1 MKGKGKDMGKMIE
14 DPEEYFRQFIPP
26 RDEIL
31 LTLEE
36 EAEREKIPI
45 IGPVMGQLL
54 TILVRAVKARKVLEL
69 GTAIGYSAIYLA
81 RGFDSFDCQLISLEK
96 DPGLAERARRNL
108 RKAGI
113 EKGVEI
119 RGGEALR
126 LMESLE
132 DGFDF
137 IFMDIDKEG
146 YLSLLPEC
154 RRLLRAG
161 GLLMTDNVAFTASQ
175 EFNQEIFSQS
185 QWQTLHLLS
194 FLPGHSPER
203 DGWSMALR
211 L

>member
-1 MKGKGKDMGKMIE
+1 MGKMIE
-14 DPEEYFRQFIPP
+14 DPEGYFRQFIPP

-69 GTAIGYSAIYLA
+69 GTATGYSAIYLA
-81 RGFDSFDCQLISLEK
+81 RGFDSFDCRLISLEK

-108 RKAGI
+108 KKAGI

-119 RGGEALR
+119 RAGEALR

-132 DGFDF
+132 DGFDL
-137 IFMDIDKEG
+137 IFLDIDKEG
-146 YLSLLPEC
+146 YLSVLPEC

-161 GLLMTDNVAFTASQ
+161 GLLVTDNLAFTASQ